1 MGSIST
7 VIKDAFLSAD
17 VARFGF
23 DKFDDGG
30 VGFDELPESRLV
42 PIEFSTKGNMPH
54 VRKPLFIKA
63 VLLGLAAIDWIKY
76 GKLLGFWSSFEKV
89 LLMDTI

>member
-30 VGFDELPESRLV
+30 VGFDELPESRLA
-42 PIEFSTKGNMPH
+42 PIAFCSKGNMLY

-76 GKLLGFWSSFEKV
+76 GKLLGFWSSFENV
-89 LLMDTI
+89 LLMDQI